1 MAAPDQEHQMSFRQ
15 ISNAGRCINI
25 GKFPSDKM
33 SVNIWTES
41 ILERDLIHRLE
52 HDSNVIS
59 YRTQA
64 VRIFFELDGTRRH
77 YTADVLCERRIGRPQ
92 IIEVKPKKKLS
103 PWFLQVYRIITLIC
117 EREGFEFVV
126 YTEFEIR
133 IQPFLDNIK
142 CLWKYARTPLYPSH
156 QILCYE
162 FFSSRQEVPLGK
174 LFEFFVMRQVERQVV
189 LALLYHKILST
200 DLSIPLGPD
209 SPVRY
214 QSGSDAG
221 SKEAS

>member
-1 MAAPDQEHQMSFRQ
+1 MSFRQ
-15 ISNAGRCINI
+15 LNNAGRCINI
-25 GKFPSDKM
+25 GKYPSDKM
-33 SVNIWTES
+33 GMNIWTES
-41 ILERDLIHRLE
+41 ILERDLIHHLE

-64 VRIFFELDGTRRH
+64 VRIFFDLDGKRRH
-77 YTADVLCERRIGRPQ
+77 YTADVLCERRVGRPQ
-92 IIEVKPKKKLS
+92 VIEVKPKKRLT
-103 PWFLQVYRIITLIC
+103 PWFLQLYRIITPIC
-117 EREGFEFVV
+117 EREGFEFVL

-142 CLWKYARTPLYPSH
+142 CLWKYARTPLYPPH

-162 FFSSRQEVPLGK
+162 FFSSEQEAPLGK

-189 LALLYHKILST
+189 LALLYHKILAT

-214 QSGSDAG
+214 QSGSRTG
-221 SKEAS
+221 TKEAS